1 MTWRTVLV
9 KDSEYIKLKLDSIVI
24 LKEEYEYVIPL
35 SDISIIVLEGLQT
48 TVTTRLLSA
57 LTRYNISL
65 VICDHTYTPT
75 GIYHSYNGHSRA
87 SKMIQAQ
94 IAWEEKMKGEF
105 WRNNIKQKIYGQAQ
119 VLSLVKPDIEAIQ
132 KLENYITEIDH
143 YDKSNREGH
152 AAKVYFNALFGKE
165 FSRQDDELPINAGLN
180 YGYSIFRAQIARLVV
195 AYGLQPMLG
204 VFHRSE
210 YNQFNLVDDLI
221 EPFRPFVDVWVY
233 ANMRKEKFLTFEH
246 RAALINLLNLR
257 SKYKNG
263 HYTLLVIMEK
273 YIQDFISY
281 METGDLSKINM
292 IDMTSFEGASK
303 SEV

>member
-9 KDSEYIKLKLDSIVI
+9 KDSEHIKLKLDSVVI

-48 TVTTRLLSA
+48 NITTRLLSA
-57 LTRYNISL
+57 LASYNISL
-65 VICDHTYTPT
+65 IVCDHTYTPT

-94 IAWEEKMKGEF
+94 ISWDEKMKGEC
-105 WRNNIKQKIYGQAQ
+105 WRHIIKQKIYGQSQ
-119 VLSLVKPDIEAIQ
+119 VLSLVKTDEEPIQ
-132 KLENYITEIDH
+132 KLKKYISEIEH

-152 AAKVYFNALFGKE
+152 AAKIYFNALFGKD
-165 FSRQDDELPINAGLN
+165 FTRQDDELPINAGLN

-204 VFHRSE
+204 IFHRSE

-233 ANMRKEKFLTFEH
+233 ENMRKEKFLTFEN
-246 RAALINLLNLR
+246 RAALINLLNMR
-257 SKYKNG
+257 TKYKNG

-273 YIQDFISY
+273 YIQDFINY
-281 METGDLSKINM
+281 METGDLSKINV
-292 IDMTSFEGASK
+292 IDIKSFEGASK
-303 SEV
+303 K